1 MPPHEEEK
9 MQLAKAQRTKNLL
22 LYLYCFL
29 TTSLVGGTIYGYPAL
44 RRQLIHLGSTIP
56 EKKLGAAYTAGA
68 WSVQGGRL
76 VFGILRDRFGT
87 RLIAQVSFS
96 CVICG
101 AFGIA
106 FQSVSNEI
114 ALGVNLFLLGLGSGA
129 QLCVQPVAQL
139 FPKNSALFMS
149 GLSGAFQVSG
159 VVYAVLVGIAKKTSE
174 EGELTVAYGGV
185 FAGAV
190 GLMLALAF
198 WTLPKSASFIH
209 EKDLKAAE
217 SAENVVDP
225 IDGTFT
231 VHLSGKEQMW
241 TKEYVGLVLWFT
253 VLVTPFQYYVGSIGW
268 HLERLGDDDGTM
280 TNAFAMVYGL
290 AAFLAPVGGMVAD
303 TFGLGVTMAF
313 ASIAVGSSFFVLE
326 LGGASIELEVHS
338 VGLVLYAVGRLIVFA
353 MFFSSIGKM
362 FGYKYYGLLVGWGMF
377 VSAVFS
383 TLQYPLIAI
392 ALDGDYAISNYAC
405 GVGCLSA
412 VSYCAAMYRWEKEG
426 STAFDRLKHKKVLV

>member
-1 MPPHEEEK
+1 
-9 MQLAKAQRTKNLL
+9 
-22 LYLYCFL
+22 
-29 TTSLVGGTIYGYPAL
+29 
-44 RRQLIHLGSTIP
+44 
-56 EKKLGAAYTAGA
+56 
-68 WSVQGGRL
+68 
-76 VFGILRDRFGT
+76 
-87 RLIAQVSFS
+87 
-96 CVICG
+96 
-101 AFGIA
+101 
-106 FQSVSNEI
+106 
-114 ALGVNLFLLGLGSGA
+114 LGVNLFLLGLGSGA

-326 LGGASIELEVHS
+326 LGGASIALEVHS

>member
-1 MPPHEEEK
+1 MPPEEEK

-68 WSVQGGRL
+68 WSVQGAGL

-87 RLIAQVSFS
+87 RLIAQVSFL

-114 ALGVNLFLLGLGSGA
+114 FLGVNLFLLGLGSGA

-326 LGGASIELEVHS
+326 LGGASIALEVHS